1 MDIKKGSYDLPKVLF
16 GILSIAIM
24 LSASFWIVLPFIL
37 SFIWAGMIVIATWPL
52 LLRMERFVGGRR
64 GSAALIMVMMLLVLF
79 ALPLILLGNSL
90 AEGSHSV
97 MVWLDSIKTG
107 TLPDGHF
114 LQQLPV
120 VGNKLYAKWHA
131 DSSGGTQQLL
141 KKMEPYLAKAL
152 PVVLGK
158 LVRVGSLLGHV
169 VLMLVFSGILYTRG
183 EHVVRGLR
191 HFAFRL
197 GNLRGDNAV
206 VLAGQTIKAVAMG
219 IVVTALVQSALG
231 GIGLAACG
239 VGNAV
244 LLTVLMFILC
254 LAQIGPLVVL
264 VPAMAWLFWHGDTTW
279 GSVLVVWG
287 GVVGMLDNVLRP
299 MLIRKGADLPM
310 ALILTGVIGGL
321 LAFGMIGLFIG
332 PVILAVSFRLVS
344 AWTHEVVFESHPER
358 KRQGEEGELTQH

>member
-1 MDIKKGSYDLPKVLF
+1 MSIKNGSYDLPKIIF
-16 GILSIAIM
+16 GILSIVVM

-52 LLRMERFVGGRR
+52 LLRLERYCGGRR
-64 GSAALIMVMMLLVLF
+64 SIAALIMVLLLLVLF
-79 ALPLILLGNSL
+79 ALPLVLLGNSL

-97 MVWLDSIKTG
+97 MAWLNSLKTG
-107 TLPDGHF
+107 ALPDGHL
-114 LQQLPV
+114 LQQVPV
-120 VGNKLYAKWHA
+120 VGSRLYEKWHF
-131 DSSGGTQQLL
+131 DSAGGAQSLL
-141 KKMEPYLAKAL
+141 KKVEPYLAKVL

-169 VLMLVFSGILYTRG
+169 VLMLVFSGILYVRG

-197 GNLRGDNAV
+197 GNQRGDNAV
-206 VLAGQTIKAVAMG
+206 VLGGQTIKAVAMG

-231 GIGLAACG
+231 GIGLAVCG
-239 VGNAV
+239 INNAV

-254 LAQIGPLVVL
+254 LAQVGPLVVL
-264 VPAMAWLFWHGDTTW
+264 VPAMVWLFWHGDTTW

-344 AWTHEVVFESHPER
+344 AWTHEVSLV
-358 KRQGEEGELTQH
+358 

>member
-1 MDIKKGSYDLPKVLF
+1 MCINKGSYDLPKIIF
-16 GILSIAIM
+16 GILSIVVM

-52 LLRMERFVGGRR
+52 LLRLEKYCGGRR
-64 GSAALIMVMMLLVLF
+64 SPAALIMVLLLLVLF

-97 MVWLDSIKTG
+97 MVWLGTLKTG
-107 TLPDGHF
+107 ALPDGHM
-114 LQQLPV
+114 LQQIPL
-120 VGNKLYAKWHA
+120 VGSKLYAKWHA
-131 DSSGGTQQLL
+131 DSVGGVQPLL
-141 KKMEPYLAKAL
+141 AKVEPYLARAL

-169 VLMLVFSGILYTRG
+169 ILMLVFSGILYARG
-183 EHVVRGLR
+183 EHVVGGLR
-191 HFAFRL
+191 HFAYRL
-197 GNLRGDNAV
+197 GNQRGDNAV
-206 VLAGQTIKAVAMG
+206 VLAGRTIKAVAMG

-231 GIGLAACG
+231 GVGLAVCG
-239 VGNAV
+239 IHNAV

-254 LAQIGPLVVL
+254 LAQIGPLIVL
-264 VPAMAWLFWHGDTTW
+264 VPAIAWLFLHGDTTW
-279 GSVLVVWG
+279 GSVLLVWG
-287 GVVGMLDNVLRP
+287 GAVGMLDNVLRP
-299 MLIRKGADLPM
+299 MLIRKGADVPM

-344 AWTHEVVFESHPER
+344 AWTHEVSLV
-358 KRQGEEGELTQH
+358 